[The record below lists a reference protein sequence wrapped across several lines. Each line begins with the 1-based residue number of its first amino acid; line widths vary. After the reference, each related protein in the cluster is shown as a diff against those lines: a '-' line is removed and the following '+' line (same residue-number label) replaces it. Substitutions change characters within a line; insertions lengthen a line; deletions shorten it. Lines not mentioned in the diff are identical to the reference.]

1 MDKDLE
7 HVVDFLE
14 ETSVRVPKSALAEAY
29 AQVLRLSGI
38 GLTGLIASAVERSA
52 THVAEQYLQA
62 YGKPEAVHVPE
73 MIALFLTRGGWGTFQ
88 VRQQQDRMVEL
99 EAPEGTLFTQHGI
112 QSRKPVCHP
121 ISASIQG
128 FARKLLGERAR
139 VKEVQCRA
147 KQDERCVFR
156 VEW

>member
-1 MDKDLE
+1 MHSDLE
-7 HVVDFLE
+7 HVLAFLE

-52 THVAEQYLQA
+52 SHVAEQYLQQ
-62 YGKPEAVHVPE
+62 YGKPDPSHVPE
-73 MIALFLTRGGWGTFQ
+73 MVALFLTKGGWGTFQ
-88 VRQQQDRMVEL
+88 VRSLQDHTVEL

-139 VKEVQCRA
+139 VKEVACRA
-147 KQDERCVFR
+147 KGDERCVFR